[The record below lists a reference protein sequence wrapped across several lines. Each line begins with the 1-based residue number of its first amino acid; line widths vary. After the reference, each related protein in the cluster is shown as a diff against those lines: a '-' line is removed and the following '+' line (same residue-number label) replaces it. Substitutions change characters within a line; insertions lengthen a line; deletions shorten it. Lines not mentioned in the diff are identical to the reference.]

1 METKIQKNFM
11 VQRLRKRR
19 NFIKG
24 LKDAGGTW
32 HEDEDHISG
41 MFTAYFAELFTSSNP
56 HDLDRVLGGVQNVV
70 TDDMRAD

>member
-41 MFTAYFAELFTSSNP
+41 MFTAYFSELFTSSNP
-56 HDLDRVLGGVQNVV
+56 HDLDCVLDGVQNVV